1 MIDKGIQFPQFRML
15 SNRKSYY
22 KITDATH
29 FQEIQLSGSRKNKF
43 EFHATQ
49 YPEMLK
55 IKDMLECL
63 DGIYIEI
70 SPETWHEIDPTV

>member
-1 MIDKGIQFPQFRML
+1 MMNKDIQFPQFRML
-15 SNRKSYY
+15 SNKKSYY
-22 KITDATH
+22 KITVERH
-29 FQEIQLSGSRKNKF
+29 FQEIQISGSRKNVF

-63 DGIYIEI
+63 DGIYVEI
-70 SPETWHEIDPTV
+70 SAETWQEMDPNA

>member
-1 MIDKGIQFPQFRML
+1 MINKDIQFPQFRML
-15 SNRKSYY
+15 SNKKSYY
-22 KITDATH
+22 KITDERH
-29 FQEIQLSGSRKNKF
+29 FQEIQISGSRKNVF

-63 DGIYIEI
+63 DGIYVEI
-70 SPETWHEIDPTV
+70 SAETWQEIDPIG